1 MTAAEKSP
9 VRAAMNNPQDEA
21 TPYEEEK
28 DKLEPSSDEK
38 DDGIEYDFDFREVVA

>member
-1 MTAAEKSP
+1 
-9 VRAAMNNPQDEA
+9 MNNPQDEA

-28 DKLEPSSDEK
+28 DKLEHSSDEK